1 MVVVAV
7 AVVGEEVRAA
17 AVGRRIAVGDVVGCV
32 VVV

>member
-7 AVVGEEVRAA
+7 AVGEEVRAA